1 MTYPAYVSTLGFAEQ
16 CSPAP
21 GIISGAM
28 TNAFAL
34 KVTDLA
40 RLQTTVDHFLTT
52 PTGGAASYTVL
63 GELIFVTFMHADR
76 LTSGGEVT
84 GWQPDDEM
92 AFWVPLLVRG
102 PAGQPDRIR
111 MWMPYITISVSEGM
125 TTGREIWGYFK
136 QTGDVTVADHSAD
149 PMVFTSQALIYDPLA
164 STSQGRTEPL
174 VTITG
179 PGTGGGPEALWHD
192 VESFARGMH
201 ELWQGAHA
209 EVSGSI
215 LGGDGGLLLDTLEH
229 LLAGQVEVVNLKQF
243 RDAADSSLACYQAL
257 IEGPCTIKA
266 LHGGGLL
273 PAGFSATIA
282 NWASNPLASYL
293 GLPTSGPIPVVFA
306 TWMNMDF
313 EASNGREVWKASG
326 SGEPP
331 APPGC
336 LNLPALFRKLFA
348 GSR

>member
-1 MTYPAYVSTLGFAEQ
+1 MTYPAYVPTLGFAEQ

-21 GIISGAM
+21 GIVQGAL

-34 KVTDLA
+34 KVTDPA
-40 RLQTTVDHFLTT
+40 RLQATVDHFLNA
-52 PTGGAASYTVL
+52 PTKGAVNHTVL

-125 TTGREIWGYFK
+125 TTGREIWGFFK
-136 QTGDVTVADHSAD
+136 QTGAVAVADHAAD
-149 PMVFTSQALIYDPLA
+149 PMVFTAQALIYDPLA
-164 STSQGRTEPL
+164 TTSQGRVEPL

-179 PGTGGGPEALWHD
+179 PGQSGGIEAHWHD
-192 VESFARGMH
+192 LESFARGMH
-201 ELWQGAHA
+201 ELWASSQP
-209 EVSGSI
+209 EI
-215 LGGDGGLLLDTLEH
+215 PKGDGGLLLDTLEH
-229 LLAGQVEVVNLKQF
+229 LLLGQVEVVNLKQF
-243 RDAADSSLACYQAL
+243 RDAADSNLACYQAL

-273 PAGFSATIA
+273 PAGFTATIN
-282 NWASNPLASYL
+282 NWASNPIAAYL

-306 TWMNMDF
+306 SWVKMDF
-313 EASNGREVWKASG
+313 NAENGREVWKAEG

-331 APPGC
+331 APGC
-336 LNLPALFRKLFA
+336 LNLASLYRKLFG

>member
-1 MTYPAYVSTLGFAEQ
+1 MTYPAYVPTLGFAEQ
-16 CSPAP
+16 CSPVP

-34 KVTDLA
+34 KVA
-40 RLQTTVDHFLTT
+40 NPAQLQATVDHFLNA
-52 PTGGAASYTVL
+52 PTHGAARYTVL

-76 LTSGGEVT
+76 LTSGGEVN

-102 PAGQPDRIR
+102 PTGQPDRIR

-136 QTGDVTVADHSAD
+136 QTGDVTVANHSAD
-149 PMVFTSQALIYDPLA
+149 PMVFTAQALIYDPLA

-179 PGTGGGPEALWHD
+179 PSEAGGLEALWHD

-209 EVSGSI
+209 QVPS
-215 LGGDGGLLLDTLEH
+215 GDGGLILDTLEH

-243 RDAADSSLACYQAL
+243 RDAADSTLACYQAL

-273 PAGFSATIA
+273 PAGSSATIA
-282 NWASNPLASYL
+282 NWASNPIASYL

-306 TWMNMDF
+306 SWVKMDF
-313 EASNGREVWKASG
+313 EASNGREVWKATG
-326 SGEPP
+326 SGEPS

-336 LNLPALFRKLFA
+336 LNLPALFRRLFA
-348 GSR
+348 GNR

>member
-1 MTYPAYVSTLGFAEQ
+1 MTYPAYVPTLGFAEQ

-21 GIISGAM
+21 GIIQGAM

-34 KVTDLA
+34 QVTDLA
-40 RLQTTVDHFLTT
+40 RLQATVDHFLNA
-52 PTGGAASYTVL
+52 PTGGAAQYTVL
-63 GELIFVTFMHADR
+63 GDLIFLTFMHADR
-76 LTSGGEVT
+76 LTSGAEAV

-125 TTGREIWGYFK
+125 TTGREIWGFFK
-136 QTGDVTVADHSAD
+136 QTGAVQVADHSAN
-149 PMVFTSQALIYDPLA
+149 PLVFSAEALIYDPLA
-164 STSQGRTEPL
+164 TSSQGRVEPL

-179 PGTGGGPEALWHD
+179 PGNTGGLEAIWHD
-192 VESFARGMH
+192 VESLARGMH
-201 ELWQGAHA
+201 EMWR
-209 EVSGSI
+209 
-215 LGGDGGLLLDTLEH
+215 GGQSVPGFDAGLILDTLEH

-266 LHGGGLL
+266 LHG
-273 PAGFSATIA
+273 AGVLTGPFTATIA

-306 TWMNMDF
+306 TWVKMDF
-313 EASNGREVWKASG
+313 DAANGREVWKASG

-336 LNLPALFRKLFA
+336 LNLPSLIRRLFG